1 MSCAEEMANQ
11 RNAVDQPPTQPTDPV
26 PGTSLSFWSRLR
38 FKIIAPYL
46 VLALLLAVAGTFFL
60 ARIFAERLEE
70 QLQNEL
76 WQAGHYATDEIVYI
90 ERELLTSL
98 RAIAR
103 TQGVADS
110 LIQGNLP
117 KLYELVAPLAVNASL
132 DLVEIVTPDGQGML
146 SLHRIPDETN
156 PNYTDTQGL
165 GSYDWALVQRVAA
178 GEVDDIGDKFAGLVH
193 APWGWCFYIGG
204 PIQLNGQTVGIV
216 LVGTPMSSMVQRMAG
231 HMALGPERAADAAG
245 RREVTVYDAEGKI
258 IATTFVASTSAVPIS
273 PNFYRQV
280 QAKQDFSYLGR
291 SLQNQGTDL
300 EEAFG
305 SFDARHGADLAVF
318 SVSAPGHQREQ
329 LLTQVLMALV
339 FSLAVIAVVLVG
351 LLISAQIVRPVLSL
365 VRAAGRVE
373 RGDLAHKV
381 LISTE
386 DEIGLLAHGFN
397 RMIQGLRTKEYIRDA
412 FGRFVSREV
421 SESLLRG
428 EIRLQGEKRIVS
440 MLFADIRDFT
450 RLSEQYDPD
459 VMVRILNDYF
469 SAMVEVAQEH
479 GGTVNKFGG
488 DSTLVIYGAPIHHA
502 DHANRAVESAL
513 WMRRRLAQL
522 NTERL
527 TRGEVPIRMGIGI
540 NTGEVVAGTVGSS
553 DRMEYTVIGDAVN
566 LSARVQGLNKE
577 YPEYDILISEYTL
590 QALHEQ
596 ERYAIRSLGAMTLKG
611 KSEAVRIYAVVSRA
625 ENDDGQGTGT

>member
-1 MSCAEEMANQ
+1 MADQ
-11 RNAVDQPPTQPTDPV
+11 RPLTDQPLILATEPV
-26 PGTSLSFWSRLR
+26 PSTSLSFWNRLR

-46 VLALLLAVAGTFFL
+46 VLALLLAIAGTFFL

-76 WQAGHYATDEIVYI
+76 WQAGHYATDEVVYI

-110 LIQGNLP
+110 LSSNDRERL
-117 KLYELVAPLAVNASL
+117 LDLVLPLAVNATL
-132 DLVEIVTPDGQGML
+132 DQVDIVTPQGQGVL
-146 SLHRIPDETN
+146 SLHRISAEGYPL
-156 PNYTDTQGL
+156 YTDTHGL
-165 GSYDWALVQRVAA
+165 ATYDWDLIQRVAA
-178 GEVDDIGDKFAGLVH
+178 GEVDDIGDKYSGLIH
-193 APWGWCFYIGG
+193 TPWGWYFYIGG
-204 PIQLNGQTVGIV
+204 PIQRSGRTVGIV
-216 LVGTPMSSMVQRMAG
+216 LVGIPMAQMVQRMAG
-231 HMALGPERAADAAG
+231 HTDLTPARASDAAG
-245 RREVTVYDAEGKI
+245 QREVTVYDIQGDVV
-258 IATTFVASTSAVPIS
+258 ATTFAAELTPTLRIS
-273 PNFYRQV
+273 PYFYHTV
-280 QAKQDFSYLGR
+280 QANQDFRYLGR
-291 SLQNQGTDL
+291 SLQYQGTDI

-305 SFDARHGADLAVF
+305 SFEARHGFDLAVF
-318 SVSAPGHQREQ
+318 SVSVPGHQREQ
-329 LLTQVLMALV
+329 LLTQVLMALL
-339 FSLAVIAVVLVG
+339 FSLAVLAVVLVG
-351 LLISAQIVRPVLSL
+351 LLISAQIVRPVLGL
-365 VRAAGRVE
+365 VQAAGRVE
-373 RGDLAHKV
+373 KGDLSHKV

-386 DEIGLLAHGFN
+386 DEIGLLAHSFN

-469 SAMVEVAQEH
+469 SAMVEVAQDN

-488 DSTLVIYGAPIHHA
+488 DSTLVIFGAPIHHT

-540 NTGEVVAGTVGSS
+540 NTGEVVAGTVGSA

-611 KSEAVRIYAVVSRA
+611 KSEAVRIYAVVGRA
-625 ENDDGQGTGT
+625 ENADEQGPGT

>member
-1 MSCAEEMANQ
+1 MDEQ
-11 RNAVDQPPTQPTDPV
+11 RPLRDPSRIQTADEAQAA
-26 PGTSLSFWSRLR
+26 PLSFWSRLR

-46 VLALLLAVAGTFFL
+46 ALALILAVAGTFFL
-60 ARIFAERLEE
+60 TRIFAERLQE

-76 WQAGHYATDEIVYI
+76 QQAGRYATDEVVYI
-90 ERELLTSL
+90 ERELLTHL

-103 TQGVADS
+103 TQGVAES
-110 LIQGNLP
+110 LNRGDLE
-117 KLYELVAPLAVNASL
+117 KLRQLVHPLVVNAAV
-132 DLVEIVTPDGQGML
+132 DNVEIVALDGRGVL
-146 SLHRIPDETN
+146 SLHRVSTEGYPI
-156 PNYTDTQGL
+156 YTDTQRL
-165 GSYDWALVQRVAA
+165 ATYDWNLVRRVMA
-178 GEVDDIGDKFAGLVH
+178 GEIDDIGDKFADLVH
-193 APWGWCFYIGG
+193 TPWGWCFYISG
-204 PIQLNGQTVGIV
+204 PIQQNGQTVGVV
-216 LVGTPMSSMVQRMAG
+216 LVGIPVPQMIRRLAG
-231 HMALGPERAADAAG
+231 HTAPDEESATDTASQ
-245 RREVTVYDAEGKI
+245 REITIYDADGQV
-258 IATTFVASTSAVPIS
+258 IATTFPDSLLPLLPIS
-273 PNFYRQV
+273 PGLYRAV
-280 QAKQDFSYLGR
+280 QENQDFRYLGR
-291 SLQNQGTDL
+291 SLQNGGTDI

-329 LLTQVLMALV
+329 LLTQVLMALT
-339 FSLAVIAVVLVG
+339 FSLAVLAVVLVG
-351 LLISAQIVRPVLSL
+351 LLVSAQIVRPLLGL
-365 VRAAGRVE
+365 VQAASRVE
-373 RGDLAHKV
+373 RGDLSHKV
-381 LISTE
+381 LSSTE
-386 DEIGLLAHGFN
+386 DELGLLAHAFN

-428 EIRLQGEKRIVS
+428 EIRLQGENRVVS

-469 SAMVEVAQEH
+469 SAMVEVAQDH

-488 DSTLVIYGAPIHHA
+488 DSTLVIFGAPIHHA

-513 WMRRRLAQL
+513 LMRRRLSQL

-540 NTGEVVAGTVGSS
+540 NTGEVVAGTVGSP

-596 ERYAIRSLGAMTLKG
+596 ERYTIRSLGATTLKG
-611 KSEAVRIYAVVSRA
+611 KSETVRIYAVLNHA
-625 ENDDGQGTGT
+625 ETTYAQRTGT